1 MRRYPKLLKWLVVAV
16 LLIPVWSFLI
26 WLIKPVKPIDIF
38 IMDKTVLFSKGDEH
52 RSFNWLLAHHKYSK
66 PNKKLYN
73 IENDYWGFFPI
84 ERGESF
90 FVTDL
95 DSLSYYQIDSIA
107 YQKDMTYFTDMYGMY
122 VFEWYRDTILWKE
135 RSAEIYGGLTEKELH
150 FLQMMKAQQ
159 KLLITEFNFYHHPT
173 PGYIRHEAEK
183 LINTEWTEWI
193 GRYFDP
199 LIYPDNEELP
209 AWVYDNYRAQHGGKW
224 PFTKAGIVFVRSD
237 DTIEILEIDTHL
249 NVEIPY
255 IYTGRYGRKTYG
267 LPRKIHYPFWF
278 DISLPANDSNLIVSS
293 FQIEPNLKGDSIL
306 RRFNVPTRFPALM
319 ESTGPS
325 PYYYFGADFCDN
337 PIKDRSAY
345 FAGSGWLDFMFYDN
359 DLLRREKFFYEYYR
373 PLMRKIMRTYYKD
386 LKRD

>member
-159 KLLITEFNFYHHPT
+159 KLL
-173 PGYIRHEAEK
+173 
-183 LINTEWTEWI
+183 
-193 GRYFDP
+193 
-199 LIYPDNEELP
+199 
-209 AWVYDNYRAQHGGKW
+209 
-224 PFTKAGIVFVRSD
+224 
-237 DTIEILEIDTHL
+237 
-249 NVEIPY
+249 
-255 IYTGRYGRKTYG
+255 
-267 LPRKIHYPFWF
+267 
-278 DISLPANDSNLIVSS
+278 
-293 FQIEPNLKGDSIL
+293 
-306 RRFNVPTRFPALM
+306 
-319 ESTGPS
+319 
-325 PYYYFGADFCDN
+325 
-337 PIKDRSAY
+337 
-345 FAGSGWLDFMFYDN
+345 
-359 DLLRREKFFYEYYR
+359 
-373 PLMRKIMRTYYKD
+373 
-386 LKRD
+386 